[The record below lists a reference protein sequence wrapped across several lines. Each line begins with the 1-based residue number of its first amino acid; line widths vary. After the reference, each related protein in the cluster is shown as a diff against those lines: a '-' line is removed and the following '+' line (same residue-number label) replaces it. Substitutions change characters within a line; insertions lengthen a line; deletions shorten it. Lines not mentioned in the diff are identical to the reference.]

1 MRTYLA
7 KERLNSGGYN
17 ARGRYFGVLRGT
29 SVYRYDFSGDWESGY
44 LRAGNRAEAK
54 HLLRQRYPQLNLTFY
69 R

>member
-1 MRTYLA
+1 MKTYLA

-17 ARGRYFGVLRGT
+17 ARGRYFGLVRGT

-44 LRAGNRAEAK
+44 VRARTRTEAK
-54 HLLRQRYPQLNLTFY
+54 DELRRRYPQLDLTFC

>member
-17 ARGRYFGVLRGT
+17 ARGRYFGFLRGT
-29 SVYRYDFSGDWESGY
+29 SVFRYDFSGDLESGY
-44 LRAGNRAEAK
+44 VRAPTRAAAKQELRRW
-54 HLLRQRYPQLNLTFY
+54 YPQLDLTFF